1 MLQSALMQSA
11 LVVGIVKVA
20 AKGLG
25 PFTLSDLDAFASK
38 DNRLGRFAGE
48 RPMVSPLRG
57 PPDSPAS
64 SPGGE
69 G

>member
-1 MLQSALMQSA
+1 MLESALMEST
-11 LVVGIVKVA
+11 VVGIVKVA

-25 PFTLSDLDAFASK
+25 LFTLSDLDAFASK

-48 RPMVSPLRG
+48 RPIVSTLRG
-57 PPDSPAS
+57 PLDSPAS
-64 SPGGE
+64 SCGE